1 MVICHL
7 VPHLSLCIISPS
19 IDTGALQ
26 ILASH
31 IMQVGIRPDKYVV
44 DMLQTCDVFNHWS
57 SFGMIN
63 SAITLSFS
71 RLQITLIT
79 IY

>member
-19 IDTGALQ
+19 IDRRAWQ

-44 DMLQTCDVFNHWS
+44 EVMF
-57 SFGMIN
+57 
-63 SAITLSFS
+63 
-71 RLQITLIT
+71 LI
-79 IY
+79 IGVPLA